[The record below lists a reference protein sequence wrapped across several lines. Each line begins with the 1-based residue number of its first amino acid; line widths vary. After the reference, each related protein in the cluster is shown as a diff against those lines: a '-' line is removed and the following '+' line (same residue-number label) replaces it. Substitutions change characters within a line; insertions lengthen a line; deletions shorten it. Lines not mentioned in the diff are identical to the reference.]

1 MSEST
6 QAPSLL
12 RRALPY
18 LTVAAVIAV
27 AYDGWIFYS
36 RWSGEREAEK
46 AEAVKQAQDAR
57 RTLELLGGDRLK
69 ILDFYA
75 TPGTIRRGER
85 ATICY
90 GVNAADRVRIDP
102 PVEEIHPAIS
112 HCLQVAPA
120 HDTDYKL
127 IAEDRAGHVVT
138 QSLVI
143 KVAR

>member
-1 MSEST
+1 VS
-6 QAPSLL
+6 L

-18 LTVAAVIAV
+18 LTVAVVVAV

-36 RWSGEREAEK
+36 RWSGARAAAK
-46 AEAVKQAQDAR
+46 AESLIQAQDAR
-57 RTLELLGGDRLK
+57 RTLESLGGDRLK

-75 TPGTIRRGER
+75 TPPSIRRGQQ

-102 PVEEIHPAIS
+102 PVGEIHPALS
-112 HCLQVAPA
+112 HCLQVAPI

-127 IAEDRAGHVVT
+127 IAEDRAGQVVT
-138 QSLVI
+138 QILAI
-143 KVAR
+143 KVAP